1 MHTEE
6 ILERAGRALPPV
18 VSVQQCKNSLADS
31 PLKTMNMRKA
41 RTRVEDDYLSKP
53 FGTVLHEYKRVVRGS
68 DENEPNEEATF
79 VLCLADGKDELVA
92 EYHGNVQKLA
102 LFFIETAD
110 NVDLTSNEGGGY
122 WKALYV
128 FRKHATEADD
138 DVDARVKTRRRV
150 VEEAAFDQRI
160 TRSSPLS
167 NIAPEVILES
177 HCRGKRKLSFSK
189 NSKEDFQYS
198 LVGYMTLFYFHA
210 PFKKPKP
217 GMVLRICQAVIL
229 PPYQRAGHGKSM
241 FQAVYDIASG
251 TYESKLRS
259 LNQHKKSNGMQDEIV
274 EINVEDP
281 APAFVCLRDRIDFEL
296 LKKSMRTK
304 TPLLPSCYSGTDVM
318 HQSFFTPL
326 SETDTVEI
334 GARGR
339 ITPRQVQIAFELLQ
353 LDALEQEMDQRG
365 KGDTQDKASCAS
377 SLQKT
382 RKTLEKRYRL
392 MVKKRLLKIHREE
405 LGGYSD
411 NKEKQAKLNELYE
424 ETFERY
430 ITLLG
435 RNKKQ

>member
-6 ILERAGRALPPV
+6 ILERTGRALPPV
-18 VSVQQCKNSLADS
+18 VSVQQCKHSLADS
-31 PLKTMNMRKA
+31 PLKTTTTRKA
-41 RTRVEDDYLSKP
+41 RPQVEDDYLSKP
-53 FGTVLHEYKRVVRGS
+53 FGTVLHEYKRVVRGT
-68 DENEPNEEATF
+68 DESELNEEATF
-79 VLCLADGKDELVA
+79 VLCLADGKDNLVA
-92 EYHGNVQKLA
+92 EYHRNVQKLA

-138 DVDARVKTRRRV
+138 DVDARVKTRRQT

-167 NIAPEVILES
+167 NIAPEVIIES
-177 HCRGKRKLSFSK
+177 RGKRKLSFSK
-189 NSKEDFQYS
+189 SAKENFKYS
-198 LVGYMTLFYFHA
+198 LVGYMTLFHFHS

-229 PPYQRAGHGKSM
+229 PPYQRAGHGKTM

-251 TYESKLRS
+251 TYESELQS
-259 LNQHKKSNGMQDEIV
+259 LKQNKKSNGMEDDIV

-296 LKKSMRTK
+296 LKNSMRTK

-326 SETDTVEI
+326 SETDTMKI
-334 GARGR
+334 GAKGR

-353 LDALEQEMDQRG
+353 LDALEQEMDQRD
-365 KGDTQDKASCAS
+365 KGDTASCVS
-377 SLQKT
+377 SLPKT

-392 MVKKRLLKIHREE
+392 MVKKRLLKTHREE

-430 ITLLG
+430 INLLG
-435 RNKKQ
+435 RNKKE

>member
-1 MHTEE
+1 
-6 ILERAGRALPPV
+6 
-18 VSVQQCKNSLADS
+18 
-31 PLKTMNMRKA
+31 
-41 RTRVEDDYLSKP
+41 
-53 FGTVLHEYKRVVRGS
+53 
-68 DENEPNEEATF
+68 
-79 VLCLADGKDELVA
+79 
-92 EYHGNVQKLA
+92 
-102 LFFIETAD
+102 
-110 NVDLTSNEGGGY
+110 
-122 WKALYV
+122 
-128 FRKHATEADD
+128 
-138 DVDARVKTRRRV
+138 
-150 VEEAAFDQRI
+150 
-160 TRSSPLS
+160 
-167 NIAPEVILES
+167 
-177 HCRGKRKLSFSK
+177 
-189 NSKEDFQYS
+189 
-198 LVGYMTLFYFHA
+198 
-210 PFKKPKP
+210 
-217 GMVLRICQAVIL
+217 
-229 PPYQRAGHGKSM
+229 M

-259 LNQHKKSNGMQDEIV
+259 LDQIKKSNGMQDEIV

-296 LKKSMRTK
+296 LKKSLQTE

-334 GARGR
+334 GAKGR

-392 MVKKRLLKIHREE
+392 MVKKRLLKTHREE

-435 RNKKQ
+435 RNKK